1 MKKEKE
7 KVAPKEREISI
18 GFWKRLI
25 KWYYRK

>member
-7 KVAPKEREISI
+7 KSAKEREISMDS
-18 GFWKRLI
+18 WKRLI